1 MVLVCV
7 HIDSEQQDVVC
18 TLVCVYIHSEEQAD
32 VPIMLEYI
40 CIQYVYVYT
49 FSVVLCVGCDL
60 CFVLGVLRAF
70 SWMCSVVCV
79 GYGACVLLGV
89 MCGLT
94 WMCFVHCV
102 GCAWCCM
109 LGSVCR
115 LCWV

>member
-1 MVLVCV
+1 MIIKGRKQSHPCLIIKGLDNQSRESLIISDNQV
-7 HIDSEQQDVVC
+7 H
-18 TLVCVYIHSEEQAD
+18 
-32 VPIMLEYI
+32 
-40 CIQYVYVYT
+40 
-49 FSVVLCVGCDL
+49 CVGCDL

-115 LCWV
+115 FCWM